1 MIRLEGAKDMRAI
14 YVAPET
20 ALGRKVLDKEAQ
32 GLTVVVAP
40 RPLTGVETWVGDFLH
55 GSIYAAGFLHECERS
70 WTQDDAWVLTVVTR
84 AEADDILRQIEP
96 RFDDLI
102 ARYAE
107 IGMDGRKQ
115 IEQAHADDFWYV
127 SK

>member
-1 MIRLEGAKDMRAI
+1 MQTI
-14 YVAPET
+14 YVAPDT

-40 RPLTGVETWVGDFLH
+40 RPLVGVETWVGEFTH

-70 WTQDDAWVLTVVTR
+70 WKQDDAYVLLPATR
-84 AEADDILRQIEP
+84 EEVDDVLRQAEP

-107 IGMDGRKQ
+107 IGMDGRTQ
-115 IEQAHADDFWYV
+115 IEQTYGVWYV
-127 SK
+127 TR